1 MKGTTKRNISKEGGL
16 LSNFLAPL
24 MKVGLPFI
32 KHWLKSLAKI
42 ALIATGLI
50 VAASEKDIQKEGYG
64 LGMTTL
70 IISNKKNE
78 R

>member
-1 MKGTTKRNISKEGGL
+1 
-16 LSNFLAPL
+16 

-32 KHWLKSLAKI
+32 KDWLKSLAKI

-70 IISNKKNE
+70 IISNKKSE